1 MATVTE
7 LYSSAKFQIK
17 SSISPILMVT
27 IAALLPPVSSAAEW
41 KLSPRVELKETYTS
55 NVYLAPLGN
64 EKADYI
70 TQLNPG
76 AIISGTGPHFNLSAG
91 YLMQNFVYANTLNK
105 NSTRHLL
112 NAAGDAEIVD
122 EYFYLDAKSSVSQQ
136 STSPLT
142 PLSLD
147 NGNVLDDRTEIR
159 TYSLSPYLSH
169 RFGSLLAAELRY
181 THDAVSSN
189 ENELLNS
196 NANHSLFRLK
206 NSSSSSVT
214 KWEIEYRKQH
224 TDYINTSIDT
234 EHEKYFLKLGYLLT
248 SRFSLNATGG
258 HERFDYVS
266 MNQKPEGGFWLA
278 GFSWRPRERT
288 HISANGGKRFW
299 GDTYSLMASH
309 RARRSVW
316 NIAYNEDITDTRSQF
331 LMPAAI
337 DTASFLNQL
346 WEASIPDPLL
356 RQQVVEAF
364 MLENGIPASLSNPVN
379 FLSNRVFLQKRLQAS
394 VALLG
399 AKSSILFNIFNI
411 LRDAQT
417 SSTTDSALLGA
428 SNIALSDSSRQAGA
442 NVTWLLKTSSV
453 SGANAGFSY
462 IQHSFPDSGL
472 QTDTRSIS
480 LNLIRKFLPD
490 LNGSLGLRH
499 IRRESNTG
507 SAEYREN
514 AITASMQM
522 VF

>member
-1 MATVTE
+1 M
-7 LYSSAKFQIK
+7 
-17 SSISPILMVT
+17 

-41 KLSPRVELKETYTS
+41 KVSPRVELKETYSS
-55 NVYLAPLGN
+55 NVYLATQGN

-76 AIISGTGPHFNLSAG
+76 AIISGAGPHFNLSAA
-91 YLMQNFVYANTLNK
+91 YLMQNFIYFKSLNN
-105 NSTRHLL
+105 NSTRHLFD
-112 NAAGDAEIVD
+112 ATGDAEIID
-122 EYFYLDAKSSVSQQ
+122 DYFYIDAKSSVRQQ
-136 STSPLT
+136 GISPLT
-142 PLSLD
+142 PFSLD
-147 NGNVLDDRTEIR
+147 NGNLLDDRTEIR
-159 TYSLSPYLSH
+159 TYRLSPYLSH

-189 ENELLNS
+189 ANALLNS
-196 NANHSLFRLK
+196 KADHSLFRLK
-206 NSSSSSVT
+206 NSSPSSVT

-224 TDYINTSIDT
+224 TDYINTSIDS

-248 SRFSLNATGG
+248 SRFSLNATSG
-258 HERFDYVS
+258 HERYDYIS
-266 MNQKPEGGFWLA
+266 LNQKPEGRFWLA

-288 HISANGGKRFW
+288 DISVNGGKRFW
-299 GDTYSLMASH
+299 GDTYSLMANH

-316 NIAYNEDITDTRSQF
+316 NIAYNEDISDTRSQF
-331 LMPAAI
+331 LIPVGI

-346 WEASIPDPLL
+346 WEATIPDPLL

-364 MLENGIPASLSNPVN
+364 MLVNGIPASLSNPVN
-379 FLSNRVFLQKRLQAS
+379 FLSNRIFLQKRLQAS

-399 AKSSILFNIFNI
+399 AKSTILFSLFNV
-411 LRDAQT
+411 LRDSQT
-417 SSTTDSALLGA
+417 SGTADSALLGV
-428 SNIALSDSSRQAGA
+428 SNIALSDSSRQVGA
-442 NVTWLLKTSSV
+442 NVTWHLKTSSV
-453 SGANAGFSY
+453 SSANAGLSY
-462 IQHSFPDSGL
+462 IQHRFPDSGL